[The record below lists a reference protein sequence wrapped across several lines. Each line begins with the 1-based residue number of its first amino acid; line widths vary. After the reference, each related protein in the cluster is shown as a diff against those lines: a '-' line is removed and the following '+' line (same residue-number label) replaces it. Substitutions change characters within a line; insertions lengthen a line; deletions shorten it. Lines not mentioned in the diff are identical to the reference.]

1 MPLMLPEA
9 HCQQFMMGH
18 GDELLNTAPCGF
30 LSFTDDGTIMI
41 VNATLLELLGYEFD
55 ALRGRRMESIL
66 PLASRIFYQT
76 HFFPLLKLHG
86 KAEEIYISVRSK
98 QGTDVPMLVNAVRR
112 ERAGNF
118 VNDCIFVPMRQRIQ
132 YEAEILQAKKTAE
145 AAIHAQ
151 NLANA
156 ALEQVQVE
164 LAAKQLELLE
174 LNAQL
179 EEQVEQRT
187 AQLQQALSFESLLQ
201 RITDKVRDSLDEG
214 QILQTAVQELGV
226 GLGIEYCDAA
236 IYNADQTLVSIAYT
250 YNQTPTSTLG
260 QVQKI
265 NPPRPVI
272 YPSLLQ
278 GEASQFCAITPD
290 WLIHSSSQ
298 LASLACPIYDDQG
311 ILGDLW
317 LFRQKEGSFNNLEIR
332 LVQQVANHC
341 AIAMRQSRLYQA
353 AQLQVQELERLNQ
366 LKDDF
371 LSTVS
376 HELRTPMSSIK
387 MATQMLKISL
397 EPLGV
402 FASDSSSINRYFKI
416 LQEEGQRE
424 ISLINDLLDMTRLD
438 SGTEPLNLT
447 DDVILEFYI
456 PHVAEPFIERT
467 RNHQQQLE
475 IKIPENL
482 PPLTTDLSYL
492 ERILTE
498 LLHNAWKYTPPGE
511 TITLSAQ
518 ATPTALEIR
527 VTNSG
532 VEIPADECD
541 RIFDKFYRIPNN
553 DPWKHGGTGLGL
565 ALVKKF
571 ADQLGIK
578 ISVESSYGETTFVL
592 RFECFG

>member
-1 MPLMLPEA
+1 MLPEA
-9 HCQQFMMGH
+9 HCQEFMLCH
-18 GDELLNTAPCGF
+18 PDEVLNTAPCGF
-30 LSFTDDGTIMI
+30 LSFTDDGTISL
-41 VNATLLELLGYEFD
+41 VNATMLKLLGHEFD
-55 ALRGRRMESIL
+55 AVWGRRVESIL
-66 PLASRIFYQT
+66 PLASRIFFQT

-98 QGTDVPMLVNAVRR
+98 QGTDIPMLVNAVRR
-112 ERAGNF
+112 ERAGSF

-132 YEAEILQAKKTAE
+132 YEAEILQAKKIAE

-151 NLANA
+151 NLATA
-156 ALEQVQVE
+156 ALEQVQVA
-164 LAAKQLELLE
+164 LAAKQVELLE
-174 LNAQL
+174 LNAKL

-226 GLGIEYCDAA
+226 GLGIEYCDAG
-236 IYNADQTLVSIAYT
+236 IYNADQTLVSIAYK
-250 YNQTPTSTLG
+250 YDQTQTSTQG
-260 QVQKI
+260 QVGEI
-265 NPPRPVI
+265 DPVRPVI
-272 YPSLLQ
+272 YPSLLR
-278 GEASQFCAITPD
+278 GEASQFCAIAPD
-290 WLIHSSSQ
+290 WVLHSSSQ

-317 LFRQKEGSFNNLEIR
+317 LFRQKEGSFSNLEIR

-387 MATQMLKISL
+387 MATQMLEISL

-402 FASDSSSINRYFKI
+402 FASDSNLINRYFKI

-456 PHVAEPFIERT
+456 PHIAEPFIERT
-467 RNHQQQLE
+467 RNQQQELE

-482 PPLTTDLSYL
+482 PSLTTDLSYL

-518 ATPTALEIR
+518 ATPTGLEIL
-527 VTNSG
+527 VSNSG

-571 ADQLGIK
+571 ADQLGIR
-578 ISVESSYGETTFVL
+578 ISVESSYGQTTFIL
-592 RFECFG
+592 KFESCG